1 MGRSGLVHPW
11 ARVGRDRQK
20 KEAAGWVGLDWF
32 ILGQKW
38 EGNRQKKEAAGWV
51 GLDWFILGQ
60 EWGRIDRKRKLL
72 DG

>member
-11 ARVGRDRQK
+11 LRVGKDRQK

-32 ILGQKW
+32 ILGQ
-38 EGNRQKKEAAGWV
+38 ESGG
-51 GLDWFILGQ
+51 
-60 EWGRIDRKRKLL
+60 IDRRRKLL

>member
-1 MGRSGLVHPW
+1 MVSSGLVHPW

-20 KEAAGWVGLDWF
+20 KKAG
-32 ILGQKW
+32 
-38 EGNRQKKEAAGWV
+38 GWL

-60 EWGRIDRKRKLL
+60 ESGGIDRRRKLL

>member
-32 ILGQKW
+32 ILGQ
-38 EGNRQKKEAAGWV
+38 
-51 GLDWFILGQ
+51 
-60 EWGRIDRKRKLL
+60 EWGRIDRKIEASEWVGLVL
-72 DG
+72 FILEQE